1 MVEKNLEKFDQVTV
15 LFSDIV
21 EFTSI
26 AAACNPLDVV
36 NMLNNLY
43 HKFDVQTNEY
53 GVYKVGNGTIKLC
66 HKKGKLIQSISR
78 EVKSLSVV

>member
-1 MVEKNLEKFDQVTV
+1 MLFNFISFCFIFNLTEKFDQVTV

-43 HKFDVQTNEY
+43 HKFDVQTNEH
-53 GVYKVGNGTIKLC
+53 GVYKVD
-66 HKKGKLIQSISR
+66 
-78 EVKSLSVV
+78 